1 MQGCWTKMQSEG
13 STLLA
18 VMSRGVVYIMHSGLL
33 LRRKLHLTGE
43 LAFVFLAI
51 LQISL
56 CCLPGLETYL
66 AKDLSCQISVSASQ
80 EK

>member
-33 LRRKLHLTGE
+33 LPRKLHLTGK
-43 LAFVFLAI
+43 LAFVFLAMM
-51 LQISL
+51 LVSL
-56 CCLPGLETYL
+56 CCLP
-66 AKDLSCQISVSASQ
+66 D
-80 EK
+80 